1 MRALV
6 VSMYGPGVQ
15 VTCLHVSPVPLHIE
29 VMYVPWCFL
38 VGIAVSTLD
47 THIFPAQARFAIL
60 A

>member
-1 MRALV
+1 M
-6 VSMYGPGVQ
+6 SMYGPGVQ